1 MSSNLKRAPSG
12 EPATVAGTAAGGR
25 KKRIVEKAKDAD
37 LGELGCPE
45 SNSSLAS

>member
-12 EPATVAGTAAGGR
+12 EPATVAGAAAGGR

-37 LGELGCPE
+37 LGALCVGMSGVE
-45 SNSSLAS
+45 